1 MSAKSQDQSAI
12 GGRVADYVL
21 EALQGQ
27 DPQPLSVGRGEAGC
41 GGQGSSV
48 VREAGCQTVSGG
60 RGHLSSGDG
69 EEGGVRGRGGHLS
82 SGDGEER
89 VMRVTWVGRDELECR
104 KAEDRR
110 ERMDREPREWKE
122 C

>member
-41 GGQGSSV
+41 GGQGSLV
-48 VREAGCQTVSGG
+48 VREAGCQTVSG
-60 RGHLSSGDG
+60 RW
-69 EEGGVRGRGGHLS
+69 GHLS

-122 C
+122 CIL